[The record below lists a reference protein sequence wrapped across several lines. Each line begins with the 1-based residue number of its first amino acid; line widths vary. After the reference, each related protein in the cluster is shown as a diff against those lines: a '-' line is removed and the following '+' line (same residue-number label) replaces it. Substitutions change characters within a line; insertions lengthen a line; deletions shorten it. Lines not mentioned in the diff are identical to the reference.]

1 MKWGRQPISPGDD
14 GEGEPCGVEQVS
26 VAWPE
31 GPLELEESQVEVC
44 GLTQSEAWRLQDP
57 CEPLGGLGLV
67 TASIR

>member
-1 MKWGRQPISPGDD
+1 M
-14 GEGEPCGVEQVS
+14 
-26 VAWPE
+26 AWPE

-44 GLTQSEAWRLQDP
+44 GLTRDEAWRLQDP